1 MGIAEHILLGIQAV
15 FSAPYILG
23 VPLNVVMVICGLFFG
38 IFIGATPGLAG
49 PMAMAIA
56 LPILISV
63 FGYEASALLP
73 ILGFLLGIMKGA
85 TLGGA
90 VPAILFNTPGTPDA
104 LMTTYDGYPMTRRG
118 EAKKALKAAHFA
130 SVSGDTISDIVLILC
145 APFLAVIVEAYL
157 DFPEKAALIILSL
170 SFIAAVMGKSV
181 SKGLIA
187 IGCGLFV
194 AFIGDGEDFYPR
206 LSLGIDAV
214 GGGFPIAS
222 VVLGSLIIGEVLY
235 AMIEARSQ
243 SQKTGQIKQIALNIA
258 GRLSLKQR
266 VSLLPYILPSACI
279 GTAIGALP
287 GIGSTLAATLG
298 YTNGK
303 RRYHARK
310 RPDQPAFGQ
319 GAVEGVASTEA
330 ANSAVS
336 GANLIPVLSLGIPG
350 NAAAIFLILAMETVD
365 GLNPGP
371 SVFRAPTEGINSEM
385 VMAFGLFTLMILAN
399 ITNWIFGGHVM
410 QLMSVMVRV
419 PRQILLPTVLL
430 VTITSVYAQETSLFA
445 IICLLGFGL
454 FGLFM
459 RLCAVPILPFV
470 IAYILGSILERTARQ
485 AFASTGADPYFLFSS
500 PISILLMAAS
510 AVIILFFARRRKNA

>member
-1 MGIAEHILLGIQAV
+1 MGLIDHIWLGVQAV
-15 FSAPYILG
+15 FAGPVVSG
-23 VPLNVVMVICGLFFG
+23 VPLNILMVVGGLFFG
-38 IFIGATPGLAG
+38 VFIGATPGLAG

-104 LMTTYDGYPMTRRG
+104 LMTTYDGYPMTKKG

-130 SVSGDTISDIVLILC
+130 SVSGDTISDIILILC
-145 APFLAVIVEAYL
+145 APFLAVFVEAYL
-157 DFPEKAALIILSL
+157 DFPEKSALIILSL
-170 SFIAAVMGKSV
+170 TFIAAVMGKSI

-187 IGCGLFV
+187 IGFGLFV
-194 AFIGDGEDFYPR
+194 SFIGSGEDFYPR
-206 LSLGIDAV
+206 LSFGIDAI
-214 GGGFPIAS
+214 GGGFPIAA
-222 VVLGSLIIGEVLY
+222 VVLGSLIIGEVLHS
-235 AMIEARSQ
+235 MIEARSQ
-243 SQKTGQIKQIALNIA
+243 NRDEGKITQIILKVA
-258 GRLSLKQR
+258 GKLTLKDR
-266 VSLLPYILPSACI
+266 VRLLPYILPSAFI

-303 RRYHARK
+303 RRHQAK
-310 RPDQPAFGQ
+310 AKADEPQFGQ
-319 GAVEGVASTEA
+319 GAVQGVASTEA

-371 SVFRAPTEGINSEM
+371 SVFRVPSEGVNTEM

-399 ITNWIFGGHVM
+399 ITNWVVGGHVM
-410 QLMSVMVRV
+410 QFMSIMVRV
-419 PRQILLPTVLL
+419 PKQILMPTVLL
-430 VTITSVYAQETSLFA
+430 ITITSVYAQETSLYA

-454 FGLFM
+454 FGLMM
-459 RLCAVPILPFV
+459 RLTKIPILPFV
-470 IAYILGSILERTARQ
+470 IAYILGGILERTARQ

-500 PISILLMAAS
+500 PVSIALMGAAV
-510 AVIILFFARRRKNA
+510 AIIIIFAQKRRSS

>member
-1 MGIAEHILLGIQAV
+1 MGAFEHILLGMQAV
-15 FSAPYILG
+15 FAAPYIFG
-23 VPLNVVMVICGLFFG
+23 VPLNIAMVVSGLFFG

-104 LMTTYDGYPMTRRG
+104 LMTTLDGYPMTKQGSAR
-118 EAKKALKAAHFA
+118 KALKAAHFS
-130 SVSGDTISDIVLILC
+130 SVSGDTISDVILILC
-145 APFLAVIVEAYL
+145 APFLAVFVEAYL
-157 DFPEKAALIILSL
+157 DLPEKSALIILSL
-170 SFIAAVMGKSV
+170 TFIAAVMGKSIA
-181 SKGLIA
+181 KGMIA
-187 IGCGLFV
+187 IGLGLFV
-194 AFIGDGEDFYPR
+194 AFIGTGEDFYPR

-222 VVLGSLIIGEVLY
+222 VVLGTLIMGEVLN
-235 AMIEARSQ
+235 AMLEARQQ
-243 SQKTGQIKQIALNIA
+243 SQAVGKITQIDLK
-258 GRLSLKQR
+258 GSGTLSLSER
-266 VSLLPYILPSACI
+266 SRLLPFILPSAFI
-279 GTAIGALP
+279 GTIVGALP

-303 RRYHARK
+303 K
-310 RPDQPAFGQ
+310 RHQKTKGQDEPHFGE
-319 GAVEGVASTEA
+319 GAIQGVASTEA

-371 SVFRAPTEGINSEM
+371 SVFRLPSEGINSEM
-385 VMAFGLFTLMILAN
+385 VMAFGIFTLMILAN

-419 PRQILLPTVLL
+419 PKQILMPTVFL
-430 VTITSVYAQETSLFA
+430 VTITAVYAQETSLYA

-454 FGLFM
+454 IGLAM
-459 RLCAVPILPFV
+459 RLTKIPVLPFI
-470 IAYILGSILERTARQ
+470 IAYILGGILERTARQ

-500 PISILLMAAS
+500 PIAIIFMLLAGLT
-510 AVIILFFARRRKNA
+510 IILFSRGRRHQ

>member
-1 MGIAEHILLGIQAV
+1 MGLGEHILLGISAV
-15 FSAPYILG
+15 FTGQLVYG
-23 VPLNVVMVICGLFFG
+23 VPLNVVMVIGGLFFG

-85 TLGGA
+85 TLGGS

-104 LMTTYDGYPMTRRG
+104 LMTTYDGYPMTKNG

-130 SVSGDTISDIVLILC
+130 SVSGDTISDIILILC
-145 APFLAVIVEAYL
+145 APFLAVFVEAYL
-157 DFPEKAALIILSL
+157 DLPEKSALIILSL
-170 SFIAAVMGKSV
+170 TFIAAVMGTSI

-187 IGCGLFV
+187 IGLGLFV
-194 AFIGDGEDFYPR
+194 SFIGTGEDFYPR
-206 LSLGIDAV
+206 LSFGVDAV
-214 GGGFPIAS
+214 GGGLPIAS

-243 SQKTGQIKQIALNIA
+243 SKQTGIITQIIVKAA
-258 GRLSLKQR
+258 GTLTLSDR
-266 VSLLPYILPSACI
+266 VKLLPYILPSAFI

-298 YTNGK
+298 YTNG
-303 RRYHARK
+303 RRRHHR
-310 RPDQPAFGQ
+310 RRTQDEPEFGQ
-319 GAVEGVASTEA
+319 GAVQGVAATEA

-371 SVFRAPTEGINSEM
+371 SVFRVPTEGINTEM

-399 ITNWIFGGHVM
+399 ITNWLVGSHVM
-410 QLMSVMVRV
+410 QFMSVMARV
-419 PRQILLPTVLL
+419 PRQILMPSVLL
-430 VTITSVYAQETSLFA
+430 VTVTAVYAQETSVYA

-454 FGLFM
+454 FGLMM
-459 RLCAVPILPFV
+459 RLTQIPILPFV
-470 IAYILGSILERTARQ
+470 IAYILGGILERTARQ
-485 AFASTGADPYFLFSS
+485 AFSSTGADPYFLFSS
-500 PISILLMAAS
+500 PVSIALMVAA
-510 AVIILFFARRRKNA
+510 AAIVILFAKKRQNS

>member
-1 MGIAEHILLGIQAV
+1 MGLYDHIFMGIMAV
-15 FSAPYILG
+15 FAGPFIIG
-23 VPLNVVMVICGLFFG
+23 IPLNIVMVVGGLFFG

-85 TLGGA
+85 TVGGA

-104 LMTTYDGYPMTRRG
+104 LMTTFDGYPMTQKG
-118 EAKKALKAAHFA
+118 EAKKALKTAHFA

-145 APFLAVIVEAYL
+145 APFLAVFVEAYL
-157 DFPEKAALIILSL
+157 DFPEKSALIILSL

-187 IGCGLFV
+187 VGFGLLV

-206 LSLGIDAV
+206 LSFGIDAIA
-214 GGGFPIAS
+214 GGFPIAS
-222 VVLGSLIIGEVLY
+222 VVLGALIIGEVLFT
-235 AMIEARSQ
+235 MIEARSQ
-243 SQKTGQIKQIALNIA
+243 SKEYGKITQIIIKAT
-258 GRLSLKQR
+258 GRLGLR
-266 VSLLPYILPSACI
+266 ERISLLPYILPSALI

-303 RRYHARK
+303 RRHAK
-310 RPDQPAFGQ
+310 TIKKDEVPFGE
-319 GAVEGVASTEA
+319 GAVQGVASTEA

-371 SVFRAPTEGINSEM
+371 SVFRVPVDGVNSEM

-399 ITNWIFGGHVM
+399 ITNWFVGSHVM

-419 PRQILLPTVLL
+419 PRQILMPTVLL
-430 VTITSVYAQETSLFA
+430 VTITAVYAQETSLYA
-445 IICLLGFGL
+445 VICLLGFGL
-454 FGLFM
+454 FGLM
-459 RLCAVPILPFV
+459 LRLTQIPILPFV

-500 PISILLMAAS
+500 PVS
-510 AVIILFFARRRKNA
+510 IILVIASLAIIIIFARKRRLS

>member
-1 MGIAEHILLGIQAV
+1 MGFLEHILLGVQAV
-15 FSAPYILG
+15 FAGPAYFGL
-23 VPLNVVMVICGLFFG
+23 PLNLLMVIGGLFFG

-56 LPILISV
+56 LPILISI
-63 FGYEASALLP
+63 FGYEATALLP

-104 LMTTYDGYPMTRRG
+104 LMTTYDGYPMTKKG

-130 SVSGDTISDIVLILC
+130 SVSGDTISDIVLIIC
-145 APFLAVIVEAYL
+145 APFLAVFVEAYL
-157 DFPEKAALIILSL
+157 DLPEKSALIILSL
-170 SFIAAVMGKSV
+170 TFIAAVMGQSI

-187 IGCGLFV
+187 IALGLFV
-194 AFIGDGEDFYPR
+194 AFIGSGEDFYPR
-206 LSLGIDAV
+206 LSMGIDAI
-214 GGGFPIAS
+214 GGGFPIAA
-222 VVLGSLIIGEVLY
+222 VVLGSLIIGEILF
-235 AMIEARSQ
+235 AMIEARQQ
-243 SQKTGQIKQIALNIA
+243 SKTQGQITQIVLKVA
-258 GRLSLKQR
+258 GKLTLRDR
-266 VSLLPYILPSACI
+266 VQLLPYILPSAFI

-303 RRYHARK
+303 RRHQARASQQ
-310 RPDQPAFGQ
+310 DPAFGE

-371 SVFRAPTEGINSEM
+371 SVFRLPNEGVNSEM

-399 ITNWIFGGHVM
+399 ITNWLVGGHIM
-410 QLMSVMVRV
+410 QFMSIMARV
-419 PRQILLPTVLL
+419 PKQILMPTVLL
-430 VTITSVYAQETSLFA
+430 VTITSVYAQETSFYA
-445 IICLLGFGL
+445 TICLLGFGL

-459 RLCAVPILPFV
+459 RLTHIPILPFV
-470 IAYILGSILERTARQ
+470 IAYILGGILERTARQ

-500 PISILLMAAS
+500 PTAIAFMIAAL
-510 AVIILFFARRRKNA
+510 AIIVIFARKRRQS